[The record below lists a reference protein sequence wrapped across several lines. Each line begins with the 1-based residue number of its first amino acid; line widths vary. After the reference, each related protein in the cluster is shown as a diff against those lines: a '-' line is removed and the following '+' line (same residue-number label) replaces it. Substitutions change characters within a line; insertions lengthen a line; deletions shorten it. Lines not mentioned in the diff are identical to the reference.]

1 MTKEK
6 VFPRTTQKQSGGI
19 VLLRNRGLRTLRP
32 TWVGCTTPDEVFPR
46 TTLRQSGGT
55 VSLRNRGMRH
65 AQTNLG
71 WMYENGR
78 SVPQDDAEAVRWYRL
93 AAEQGHADAQFNLGV
108 MYDTG
113 RGVSQDYAEAVRWYR
128 LAAEQG
134 HAIAQRRLDEM
145 LKSRADADGDYQKG
159 LNAYN
164 KRDYATALR
173 ELKPLAEQ
181 GDADA
186 QYKLGVMYSNGRG
199 APQDDKEAVK
209 WFRLAAEQ
217 GEAFA
222 QQRLDAILKSQ
233 AGTAETAPQPARVV
247 VNRLPR
253 IGDPLPGEEAA
264 DVGQADEGEEESTE
278 VAALEPSESTAVDV
292 TDGDAE
298 SAPVVVEGSGALY
311 ANSVPFDRVDG
322 EPVMAVVLID
332 DPNANTNL
340 GALPISVTIAVAS
353 DSVGSVQRAQQH
365 RKAGR
370 EVVLIPPITGSDSRT
385 DIARRLTEA
394 MQNIPEAVA
403 VMDMPGQA
411 FQRSR
416 FAVGEV
422 SS

>member
-1 MTKEK
+1 M
-6 VFPRTTQKQSGGI
+6 S
-19 VLLRNRGLRTLRP
+19 
-32 TWVGCTTPDEVFPR
+32 
-46 TTLRQSGGT
+46 
-55 VSLRNRGMRH
+55 
-65 AQTNLG
+65 
-71 WMYENGR
+71 
-78 SVPQDDAEAVRWYRL
+78 PQDDAEAVR
-93 AAEQGHADAQFNLGV
+93 
-108 MYDTG
+108 
-113 RGVSQDYAEAVRWYR
+113 
-128 LAAEQG
+128 
-134 HAIAQRRLDEM
+134 
-145 LKSRADADGDYQKG
+145 
-159 LNAYN
+159 
-164 KRDYATALR
+164 
-173 ELKPLAEQ
+173 
-181 GDADA
+181 
-186 QYKLGVMYSNGRG
+186 
-199 APQDDKEAVK
+199 

-422 SS
+422 MFLILYGKQLTAMGYKDSELEEAIDAAKRILQKFKMDNSASEDFIDVAKATALIEGS